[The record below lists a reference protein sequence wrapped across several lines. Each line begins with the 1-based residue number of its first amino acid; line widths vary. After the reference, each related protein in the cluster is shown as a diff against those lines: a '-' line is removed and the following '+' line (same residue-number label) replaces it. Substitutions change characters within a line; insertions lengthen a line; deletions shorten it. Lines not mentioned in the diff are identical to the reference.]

1 MQLILYSP
9 GIWVIHRDFCP
20 RSIHL
25 GHATL
30 WWVAWCLLLPLH
42 PLVLFDREIGG
53 TVACMLEHL
62 YMQFANT
69 VLRSSSYS
77 GTGVH
82 ISHPGNGF
90 LEDGASSV
98 WQTVTY
104 TGSIGLYSRGC
115 LLNNISFVLTLR
127 LASQWAHRRIG
138 GYFLKLAFD
147 CSCM

>member
-25 GHATL
+25 GHTTL
-30 WWVAWCLLLPLH
+30 WWVAWGLLLPLH

-62 YMQFANT
+62 YVQFANT
-69 VLRSSSYS
+69 VLRSLSYS

-82 ISHPGNGF
+82 ISHPDKGF
-90 LEDGASSV
+90 LED
-98 WQTVTY
+98 Y
-104 TGSIGLYSRGC
+104 TLHGWNTDTWGE
-115 LLNNISFVLTLR
+115 FT
-127 LASQWAHRRIG
+127 RRHT
-138 GYFLKLAFD
+138 FSTEKM
-147 CSCM
+147 S